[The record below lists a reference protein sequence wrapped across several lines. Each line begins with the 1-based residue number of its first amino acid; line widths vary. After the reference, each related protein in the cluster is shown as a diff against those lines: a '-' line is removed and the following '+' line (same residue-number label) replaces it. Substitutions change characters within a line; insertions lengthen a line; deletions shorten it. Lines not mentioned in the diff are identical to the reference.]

1 MKAGRVSS
9 RNALRSGRKVR
20 ETPGGS
26 PLEQGKEESTAT
38 ERPVAFSELCR
49 GPSRAVR
56 VGAVDRLEALAV
68 PDAD

>member
-26 PLEQGKEESTAT
+26 PLERKEESTAT